1 MNFKNRENEN
11 CELVSGNRVGID
23 KITEFLK
30 KNVRYVSRGAMVFA
44 LAAVLMLT
52 TACNGNNNGGEQK
65 QPQKEEEQTPA
76 PTEEPKAEKD
86 EYEVDAHPEVKELI
100 STYYSA
106 YATGDIDKLE
116 SITQSLSDMEK
127 SYIKM
132 LGEHVE
138 SYSDV
143 TCYTKESS
151 EEGAFLVSV
160 TFTMNYSGLEGGLPG
175 MDFFYVRTN
184 EEGSLYID
192 NLYSSFNRE
201 MGEQE
206 TVAEIDSMIAEFE
219 GGEDVQKLREEVQGK
234 YNDVIASDKNLKKT
248 VDAVSEAI
256 RQWKDSYTPEE
267 PKEENKEEEPKQE
280 EPADDTKEK
289 PEEKEKAPEE
299 NQEQAPEENQEEAP
313 EEAPQEDT
321 TPEINYVP
329 EGKVLT
335 ASSSYNVRKSMGE
348 SSELVGTTAE
358 GDSIKVILSYAEGWT
373 KVEWNGQ
380 TGYIRT
386 DLLLN
391 N

>member
-1 MNFKNRENEN
+1 MNFIDKKRENR
-11 CELVSGNRVGID
+11 ELVSENRVRID
-23 KITEFLK
+23 KITDFLK
-30 KNVRYVSRGAMVFA
+30 KNVKYVSKTAMVFA
-44 LAAVLMLT
+44 LAAVLMMT
-52 TACNGNNNGGEQK
+52 AACNGNNSGGEQK
-65 QPQKEEEQTPA
+65 KQETEQQETPA

-86 EYEVDAHPEVKELI
+86 EYEVDVHPEVKELI
-100 STYYSA
+100 STYYNS
-106 YATGDIDKLE
+106 YAAGDIDKLE

-132 LGEHVE
+132 MDAYVDN
-138 SYSDV
+138 YSDV

-151 EEGAFLVSV
+151 EEGSFMVSA
-160 TFTMNYSGLEGGLPG
+160 TFTMNMKFDDLEGGLPG

-184 EEGSLYID
+184 EEGNLYID

-206 TVAEIDSMIAEFE
+206 TAAEVDALIAEFE
-219 GGEDVQKLREEVQGK
+219 GGEDVQKLREEFQGR
-234 YNDVIASDKNLKKT
+234 YNDAIAADENLKKMVET
-248 VDAVSEAI
+248 VSAAI
-256 RQWKDSYTPEE
+256 VQWKDTYTPEE
-267 PKEENKEEEPKQE
+267 PAEEPKEEEPKEEPKDDAQE
-280 EPADDTKEK
+280 EPAEPA
-289 PEEKEKAPEE
+289 PEESQEPAPEE
-299 NQEQAPEENQEEAP
+299 NQDQASEEAP
-313 EEAPQEDT
+313 EQDT

-348 SSELVGTTAE
+348 SAELVGTTAE